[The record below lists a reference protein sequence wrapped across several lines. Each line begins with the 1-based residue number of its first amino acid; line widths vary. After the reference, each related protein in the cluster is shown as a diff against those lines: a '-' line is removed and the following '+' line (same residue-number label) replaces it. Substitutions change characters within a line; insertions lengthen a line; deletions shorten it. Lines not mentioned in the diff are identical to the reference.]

1 MEEVNHHLPLTSTTI
16 YLEKS
21 TMLDMETI
29 GDRLRALREERQL
42 TLEQA
47 GAIADTSKQS
57 MSQIEKGVT
66 REPGGLA
73 LYRWADYYGVDLKW
87 LITGKGKRA
96 AGSQSERLNPEM
108 IAESIEA
115 LRRVWARRDLVF
127 DPVAQPEMVVYAYEL
142 LAEMGDEPTTAQLID
157 FGAKLAERDK
167 AKAGIDSGREED
179 KQSSGANRARSKRGA
194 SKAP

>member
-1 MEEVNHHLPLTSTTI
+1 MSTTI
-16 YLEKS
+16 YLQKS
-21 TMLDMETI
+21 TIIDMETI

-73 LYRWADYYGVDLKW
+73 LYRWAEYYGVDLKW
-87 LITGKGKRA
+87 LITGKGPRRGQ
-96 AGSQSERLNPEM
+96 GSQPARLDPEM
-108 IAESIEA
+108 LAESIEA

-127 DPVAQPEMVVYAYEL
+127 DPIAQPEMVAYAYEL

-167 AKAGIDSGREED
+167 AKAGAENERNED
-179 KQSSGANRARSKRGA
+179 KRSSGVDRARAKGRGSKPA
-194 SKAP
+194 